1 MGVYLDGDIVLR
13 AGPEYLLDIDFV
25 TRPALELPPRHVT
38 DDRRVSVGDRLQ
50 QAFRLGLSVELEP
63 PVDARHSEIEAGEH
77 VVGIVEGAISKNI
90 GLDAL
95 QDPEVLPEFPV
106 DPIDFAMLLLDPL
119 DRQPTGVVGGLG
131 MIGDAEILETALAR
145 GLGHRFQG
153 LGAIGRVGMA
163 VQDSAQ
169 VLVGHE
175 PRQLPFQGSLDFAA
189 PLAQFR
195 LDEGQPESA
204 VNVLLLGGNRAAA
217 LVQSVLFEAHPFVG
231 CQSPK
236 FVEMR
241 GDPVANSRAA
251 PKRLRSVR

>member
-13 AGPEYLLDIDFV
+13 AGPEHLLDIDFV
-25 TRPALELPPRHVT
+25 ARPALELPPRHVT

-63 PVDARHSEIEAGEH
+63 PVDARHNEIEAGEH

-175 PRQLPFQGSLDFAA
+175 PGQLPFQGSLDFAA

-195 LDEGQPESA
+195 LDEGQPERA
-204 VNVLLLGGNRAAA
+204 VNVLLLGGNHAAA
-217 LVQSVLFEAHPFVG
+217 LVQSVLIEPHPLVG
-231 CQSPK
+231 RQSPK

-241 GDPVANSRAA
+241 GRSRCEQ
-251 PKRLRSVR
+251 